1 MHRALPSFWAA
12 YRELSQPIQQLA
24 DRSFQL
30 LTENPSHRSLRIKK
44 AREYWV
50 VRVDRNHR
58 AVALR
63 DGEDYVWFWIGRH
76 DEYERIISRR

>member
-1 MHRALPSFWAA
+1 MHRASPSFWAA
-12 YRELSQPIQQLA
+12 YRELPQPIQRLA
-24 DRSFQL
+24 DRNYQL

-44 AREYWV
+44 AGGYWT

-58 AVALR
+58 AVAVR
-63 DGEDYVWFWIGRH
+63 DGEDYLWIWIGRH